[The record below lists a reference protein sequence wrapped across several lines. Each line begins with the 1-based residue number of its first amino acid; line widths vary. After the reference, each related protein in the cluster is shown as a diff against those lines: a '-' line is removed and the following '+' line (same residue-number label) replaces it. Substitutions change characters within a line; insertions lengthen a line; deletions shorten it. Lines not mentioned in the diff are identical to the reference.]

1 MGYNRIAA
9 KKRCCCF
16 GKELRMKEYKK
27 PEIKLIEFTDDI
39 IVASSTCRTDYAPDE
54 GN

>member
-1 MGYNRIAA
+1 
-9 KKRCCCF
+9 
-16 GKELRMKEYKK
+16 MKEYKK

-39 IVASSTCRTDYAPDE
+39 IVASSCNTDYAPDE